1 MSVKIKVVRSLP
13 KRVPVK
19 VRRPAWREFINY

>member
-1 MSVKIKVVRSLP
+1 MSVKIKVVHSRE

-19 VRRPAWREFINY
+19 VRRPSWQQFLVY